1 VLEHGP
7 RCATGCDTLER
18 ENGRI
23 KHMKDKDQKKKDL
36 EDLKKA
42 LEENKNIFVT
52 SYEKL
57 RVSQD
62 FALRKTV
69 RDAGG
74 SYRVVKNNLASK
86 ASEGTPAN
94 DLLGDLKGMTSLA
107 FTSNDPVAL
116 AKALTKY
123 AKDNAAFTFK
133 AGMVEGRVIDVKA
146 INDLAAMPPK
156 EEIYAKLLYLVNASA
171 TRLVFAMNGVGRN
184 LAVVLDQ
191 AGKENKFKQ

>member
-1 VLEHGP
+1 
-7 RCATGCDTLER
+7 
-18 ENGRI
+18 
-23 KHMKDKDQKKKDL
+23 MKDKDQKKKDL

-42 LEENKNIFVT
+42 LENNKNIFVT

-74 SYRVVKNNLASK
+74 DYRVVKNNLASK
-86 ASEGTPAN
+86 AAEGTPAN
-94 DLLGDLKGMTSLA
+94 DLLADLKGMTSLA

-146 INDLAAMPPK
+146 ISDLAAMPPK
-156 EEIYAKLLYLVNASA
+156 EEIYAKLLYLVNAAA
-171 TRLVFAMNGVGRN
+171 TRLVTAMNGVGRN

-191 AGKENKFKQ
+191 AGKENKFRE